1 MLQIKILGQTPKG
14 GRTLCA
20 TCKNASRV
28 LGQNCEELVFCAR
41 VFGETRYGGVVPFK
55 IAECGSYHPTNVPWL
70 HEMEAIAWSVEA
82 RRRGPVGFSDPAH
95 DGEMEIVIKKPR
107 SYGPDDLPGIS
118 KP

>member
-20 TCKNASRV
+20 TCKSASRV
-28 LGQNCEELVFCAR
+28 LGQNCEEIIFCSYFR
-41 VFGETRYGGVVPFK
+41 ETKFQGVVPFK
-55 IAECGSYHPTNVPWL
+55 VAECGSYHPTNVPWL

-82 RRRGPVGFSDPAH
+82 RRKGPVGFSDPAR

-107 SYGPDDLPGIS
+107 SYNSDSPAIAE
-118 KP
+118 